1 MVLQTDVLNI
11 SVCLKSIK
19 VYIELLE
26 SNIKN
31 VYNMQ
36 KMGVKRK

>member
-11 SVCLKSIK
+11 SVCFKSIK

-26 SNIKN
+26 SNIIN